1 MCNARYFYWFANLD
15 SYLSHTRIPPY
26 FFYFLE
32 TLGLSRNF
40 RIFYEFITPLYIIK
54 NGLITLWIKIN
65 FYKTLRIL
73 NITCMKINF
82 STFHIFLWI
91 CYFCASHIKC
101 TVQVSS
107 STKWEVYGHISCTT
121 AIFKYSK
128 IRICEDCNMQRSQ
141 CDNILLLRVHPP
153 AGRFSKTHNCR
164 RKVAV
169 ELWDGRSLVLESLPC
184 VPYSGLTTK
193 ERHSLSVGKKSTG

>member
-54 NGLITLWIKIN
+54 NGLITLWIKIS

-73 NITCMKINF
+73 NITCIKINF
-82 STFHIFLWI
+82 STFHIFLRI
-91 CYFCASHIKC
+91 CYFCEYQKGTTMATCYIILSSHWKKHYDRWVWRWYRVPNAEGWMLKRFC
-101 TVQVSS
+101 QHTLRQPGR
-107 STKWEVYGHISCTT
+107 K
-121 AIFKYSK
+121 
-128 IRICEDCNMQRSQ
+128 
-141 CDNILLLRVHPP
+141 LLFH
-153 AGRFSKTHNCR
+153 
-164 RKVAV
+164 
-169 ELWDGRSLVLESLPC
+169 
-184 VPYSGLTTK
+184 
-193 ERHSLSVGKKSTG
+193 